1 MSNILLIN
9 HYGSTPATGI
19 IGWRHHYF
27 ARELARMGHNVTL
40 VTARRHHSLR
50 EDVDTDKLPSE
61 EITDGYRLIRID
73 LPKYAHAHDKRRILA
88 WLVFTAKLPGL
99 RRRLEAVPYVV
110 FYSSAPLP
118 GFLGA
123 ERLARAC
130 DARLVFEVRDIWPLT
145 LIEIGGYS
153 PRHPFIR
160 FLQWIEDRAYARA
173 DRVVSNLEGAVEHM
187 ASRGMDRGKFT
198 WVSNGI
204 AVDQV
209 ESPEPLPPEVAAQI
223 PTDGLR
229 IVYTGTLGTA
239 NTLDTL
245 IEAAALLR
253 DLPDVHILLVGQ
265 GRARA
270 DLEARCDALGL
281 TNVRFLGPV
290 PKPQVQSVLAAC
302 DVCYIGWLKSPL
314 YRWGIAANKIP
325 DYLFSG
331 KPILHGFSGGNDPVS
346 KFDAGLT
353 VPAEDAEALAA
364 AIRRIHAMPEDER
377 RRMGEN
383 GRRAAL
389 AHYDY
394 AQLARRL
401 EQVLTG

>member
-1 MSNILLIN
+1 MSRICII
-9 HYGSTPATGI
+9 YPESSTPQTGM
-19 IGWRHHYF
+19 GGRHHYL
-27 ARELARMGHNVTL
+27 ARELVRLGHDVTVVAARW
-40 VTARRHHSLR
+40 HHLLR
-50 EDVDTDKLPSE
+50 DGVDTDALPAE
-61 EITDGYRLIRID
+61 EIVEGYRFVRID
-73 LPKYAHAHDKRRILA
+73 VPKYAHAHDRRRVLA
-88 WLVFTAKLPGL
+88 WLVFAAKLPAL
-99 RRRLEAVPYVV
+99 RRRLGAAPDVV
-110 FYSSAPLP
+110 LYSSPHP
-118 GFLGA
+118 VGYPGA

-130 DARLVFEVRDIWPLT
+130 GARLVFEVRDIWPLT

-160 FLQWIEDRAYARA
+160 LLQWIEDRAYARA

-187 ASRGMDRGKFT
+187 VSRGMERGKFT

-204 AVDQV
+204 AVDEV
-209 ESPEPLPPEVAAQI
+209 ERPEPLSPEVAAQI
-223 PTDGLR
+223 PEGGLR
-229 IVYTGTLGTA
+229 IVYTGTLGAA
-239 NTLDTL
+239 NALGTL

-270 DLEARCDALGL
+270 DLEARRDALGL
-281 TNVRFLGPV
+281 TNVRFIGPV

-302 DVCYIGWLKSPL
+302 DVCYIGWLASPL
-314 YRWGIAANKIP
+314 YRWGIAANKVP

-331 KPILHGFSGGNDPVS
+331 RPIIHGFSGGNDPVE

-353 VPAEDAEALAA
+353 VPAEDPEALAD
-364 AIRRIHAMPEDER
+364 AIRRLYAMPEIER

>member
-1 MSNILLIN
+1 MSRICII
-9 HYGSTPATGI
+9 YPESSTPQTGM
-19 IGWRHHYF
+19 GGRHHYL
-27 ARELARMGHNVTL
+27 ARELVRLGHDVTVVAARW
-40 VTARRHHSLR
+40 HHLLR
-50 EDVDTDKLPSE
+50 DGVDTDALPAE
-61 EITDGYRLIRID
+61 EIVEGYRFVRID
-73 LPKYAHAHDKRRILA
+73 VPKYAHAHDRRRVLA
-88 WLVFTAKLPGL
+88 WLVFAAKLPAL
-99 RRRLEAVPYVV
+99 RRRLGAAPDVV
-110 FYSSAPLP
+110 LYSSPHP
-118 GFLGA
+118 VGYPGA

-130 DARLVFEVRDIWPLT
+130 GARLVFEVRDIWPLT

-160 FLQWIEDRAYARA
+160 LLQWIEDRAYARA

-187 ASRGMDRGKFT
+187 VSRGMERGKFT

-204 AVDQV
+204 AVDEV
-209 ESPEPLPPEVAAQI
+209 ERPEPLSPEVAAQI
-223 PTDGLR
+223 PEGGLR
-229 IVYTGTLGTA
+229 IVYTGTLGAA
-239 NTLDTL
+239 NALGTL

-270 DLEARCDALGL
+270 DLEARRDALGL
-281 TNVRFLGPV
+281 TNVRFIGPV

-302 DVCYIGWLKSPL
+302 DVCYIGWLASPL
-314 YRWGIAANKIP
+314 YRWGIAANKVP

-331 KPILHGFSGGNDPVS
+331 RPIIHGFSGGNDPVE

-353 VPAEDAEALAA
+353 VPAEDPEALAD
-364 AIRRIHAMPEDER
+364 AIRRLHDMPEIER

-394 AQLARRL
+394 ARLARRL

>member
-1 MSNILLIN
+1 MSRICII
-9 HYGSTPATGI
+9 YPESSTPQTGM
-19 IGWRHHYF
+19 GGRHHYL
-27 ARELARMGHNVTL
+27 ARELVRLGHDVTVVAARW
-40 VTARRHHSLR
+40 HHLLR
-50 EDVDTDKLPSE
+50 DGVDTDALPAE
-61 EITDGYRLIRID
+61 EIVEGYRFVRID
-73 LPKYAHAHDKRRILA
+73 VPKYAHAHDRRRVLA
-88 WLVFTAKLPGL
+88 WLVFAAKLPAL
-99 RRRLEAVPYVV
+99 RRRLGAAPDVV
-110 FYSSAPLP
+110 LYSSPHP
-118 GFLGA
+118 VGYPGA

-130 DARLVFEVRDIWPLT
+130 GARLVFEVRDIWPLT

-160 FLQWIEDRAYARA
+160 LLQWIEDRAYARA

-187 ASRGMDRGKFT
+187 VSRGMERGKFT

-204 AVDQV
+204 AVDEV
-209 ESPEPLPPEVAAQI
+209 ERPEPLSPEVAAQI
-223 PTDGLR
+223 PEGGLR
-229 IVYTGTLGTA
+229 IVYTGTLGAA
-239 NTLDTL
+239 NALGTL

-270 DLEARCDALGL
+270 DLEARRDALGL
-281 TNVRFLGPV
+281 TNVRFIGPV

-302 DVCYIGWLKSPL
+302 DVCYIGLTADPLFRFGVSP
-314 YRWGIAANKIP
+314 NKLF
-325 DYLFSG
+325 DYLLAG
-331 KPILHGFSGGNDPVS
+331 KPVLYCIDSGDFKPVEHHN
-346 KFDAGLT
+346 AGLQLS
-353 VPAEDAEALAA
+353 PEDPEALAD
-364 AIRRIHAMPEDER
+364 AIRRLYAMPEAER

-394 AQLARRL
+394 ARLARRL